1 MRKVNFF
8 MRLIVLSLV
17 MIMLS
22 GCAFATMSLTIGAS
36 STIIVGSAMGMHHR
50 MKQETQD
57 SIRQAVADSLKE
69 VYPTVSP
76 ESLPAMVET
85 AIEEKK
91 EAAKNAT
98 HERLVGTLLG
108 LAGVVAVM
116 LLFILPLGASPGLG
130 D

>member
-1 MRKVNFF
+1 M
-8 MRLIVLSLV
+8 
-17 MIMLS
+17 
-22 GCAFATMSLTIGAS
+22 
-36 STIIVGSAMGMHHR
+36 
-50 MKQETQD
+50 
-57 SIRQAVADSLKE
+57 QAVADSLKV

-76 ESLPAMVET
+76 DSLPAMVEK

-91 EAAKNAT
+91 EAAKKAT